1 MKSSFIS
8 KVSGQHFLTSL
19 NQIVDLTE
27 KLHHKEDEF
36 SSLCSELQEIKD
48 TTLGK

>member
-8 KVSGQHFLTSL
+8 KVSGQHFLTSS

-36 SSLCSELQEIKD
+36 STLCSELQVIKH